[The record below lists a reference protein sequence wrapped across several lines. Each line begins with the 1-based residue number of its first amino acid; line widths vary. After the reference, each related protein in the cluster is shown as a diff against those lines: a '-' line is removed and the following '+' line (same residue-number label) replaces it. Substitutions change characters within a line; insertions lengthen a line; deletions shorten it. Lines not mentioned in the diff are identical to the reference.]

1 MSRPGQR
8 WKEILRDLLL
18 QDGGSMADVVTLPH
32 EWFGRPLPN
41 GVQIGP
47 RSWLYSSF
55 AFLHCHSRRPAPVRI
70 GSDSGIYH
78 GSFFELGSQG
88 QVEIGDFCALVGA
101 VICTNRR
108 IVIEDYVFIAHD
120 VVLADNFAC
129 VP

>member
-1 MSRPGQR
+1 MCLPTPG
-8 WKEILRDLLL
+8 WKEIRRDPLHPS
-18 QDGGSMADVVTLPH
+18 GGSMSEVLTLEH
-32 EWFGRPLPN
+32 DWFSQPLPR

-47 RSWLYSSF
+47 RSWIYSSF

-78 GSFFELGSQG
+78 GSFFELGSDG
-88 QVEIGDFCALVGA
+88 EVEIGDFCALVGA